1 MEIAAIIE
9 TIVKT
14 YGVPGIIIAVLVIV
28 IRTLFTKYTEAMATA
43 ITTAEKTANALVEN
57 TRSLDAL
64 REMIKDR
71 KP

>member
-1 MEIAAIIE
+1 MDFAAIIE

-14 YGVPGIIIAVLVIV
+14 HGAAGLIIVVLLIV
-28 IRTLFTKYTEAMATA
+28 IKTLFSKYETAMNTA
-43 ITTAEKTANALVEN
+43 ITTAEKTANALAEN